1 MAIEQSLDHEAR
13 NGDVN
18 RRASDPKALDDAIAA
33 RIDFARSEQSEM
45 RKELAEAGVHID
57 LVHELLRWENKSYS
71 HALPILARHLHLNY
85 TNSTREFIARAMAM
99 KESHPYWDE
108 LVRLYLAEPADR
120 PKGPG
125 DVSMGLAVAIS
136 SSVHPSRM
144 GDLIELLRMQH
155 LRNRA
160 LLLMP
165 LRRRRTRDP
174 HIAEVLEELRHDPD
188 LSKEINSWKGM
199 KKPLN

>member
-1 MAIEQSLDHEAR
+1 MENTEHLK
-13 NGDVN
+13 G
-18 RRASDPKALDDAIAA
+18 KALDDAIAA
-33 RIDFARSEQSEM
+33 RLELLKEEQADL
-45 RKELAEAGVHID
+45 RKDLAELGVQINIVGD
-57 LVHELLRWENKSYS
+57 LLARENKSYA
-71 HALPILARHLHLNY
+71 HALPILMEHLRRPY
-85 TNSTREFIARAMAM
+85 TNTSREFIARAMAM
-99 KESHPYWDE
+99 KESYPYWDE

-120 PKGPG
+120 PDGPG

-144 GDLIELLRMQH
+144 GDLIELLRMRH

-165 LRRRRTRDP
+165 LRRRRTRNP
-174 HIAEVLEELRHDPD
+174 HIAEVLAELRHDPD

-199 KKPLN
+199 KRRTH